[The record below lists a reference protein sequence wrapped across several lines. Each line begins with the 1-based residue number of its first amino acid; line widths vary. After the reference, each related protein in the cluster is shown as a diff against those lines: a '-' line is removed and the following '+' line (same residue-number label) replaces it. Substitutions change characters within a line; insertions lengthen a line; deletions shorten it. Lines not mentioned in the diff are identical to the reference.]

1 MNNINPNQK
10 EEESK
15 KPADPLTLTNNEQN
29 KNISIDEEKEFLKD
43 LNCEGQKT
51 FDLKN
56 TKTMKENEDNLD
68 SNNKYYD
75 EKDYN
80 YNDDDEYMGYYYISE
95 VIPPQNFPEKLKKI
109 KIKYEKLK
117 EEIEFLKKEN
127 KKYNPNFIIKKNYYN
142 EP

>member
-29 KNISIDEEKEFLKD
+29 KNISINKEKEFLKD
-43 LNCEGQKT
+43 LNYEGQKT

-80 YNDDDEYMGYYYISE
+80 YGDDNEYMGYYYISE

-127 KKYNPNFIIKKNYYN
+127 KKYNPNFIIKKNCYN